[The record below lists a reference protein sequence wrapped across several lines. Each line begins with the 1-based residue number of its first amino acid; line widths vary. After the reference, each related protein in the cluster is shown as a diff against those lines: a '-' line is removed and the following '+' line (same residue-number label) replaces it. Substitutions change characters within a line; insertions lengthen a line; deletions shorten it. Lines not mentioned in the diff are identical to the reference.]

1 MKSKRF
7 ELLDAVI
14 TAFLVIFALSIIL
27 PFWNVVVISFA
38 TQKEYMLRPL
48 MMFPKTPS
56 LESYRYLF
64 RDGRILTGFGT
75 TLKILVLG
83 VPVNLFLT
91 TSMAYGLSR
100 TAFPFKK
107 LLLGAVLLTMLFNG
121 GIIPLYLVVKELG
134 LTNSLWSVVLATG
147 VNTFYRILM
156 RSYFLSLPE
165 SLMESARLDGAGE
178 WNILLRIVLPL
189 SMPIMA
195 TITLFYAV
203 DRWTEWYNGMIFL
216 RKASLKPLQLV
227 LREIILEAQT
237 LAQAETSGAS
247 VEDPLFSN
255 GMKMSAVVVT
265 IVPVMCIFPVL
276 QKHFVKGVMVGAI
289 KS

>member
-1 MKSKRF
+1 
-7 ELLDAVI
+7 
-14 TAFLVIFALSIIL
+14 
-27 PFWNVVVISFA
+27 
-38 TQKEYMLRPL
+38 
-48 MMFPKTPS
+48 
-56 LESYRYLF
+56 
-64 RDGRILTGFGT
+64 
-75 TLKILVLG
+75 
-83 VPVNLFLT
+83 
-91 TSMAYGLSR
+91 
-100 TAFPFKK
+100 
-107 LLLGAVLLTMLFNG
+107 
-121 GIIPLYLVVKELG
+121 
-134 LTNSLWSVVLATG
+134 
-147 VNTFYRILM
+147 
-156 RSYFLSLPE
+156 
-165 SLMESARLDGAGE
+165 MESARLDGAGE

-203 DRWTEWYNGMIFL
+203 DRWNEWYNGMIFL

>member
-7 ELLDAVI
+7 ELLDTVI

-64 RDGRILTGFGT
+64 RDGRMLVGFGT

-83 VPVNLFLT
+83 VPINLFLT

-100 TAFPFKK
+100 PAFPFKK
-107 LLLGAVLLTMLFNG
+107 FLLGTVLLTMLFNG
-121 GIIPLYLVVKELG
+121 GIIPLYLVVKELR

-147 VNTFYRILM
+147 VNTFYLILM

-203 DRWTEWYNGMIFL
+203 DRWNEWYNGMIFL